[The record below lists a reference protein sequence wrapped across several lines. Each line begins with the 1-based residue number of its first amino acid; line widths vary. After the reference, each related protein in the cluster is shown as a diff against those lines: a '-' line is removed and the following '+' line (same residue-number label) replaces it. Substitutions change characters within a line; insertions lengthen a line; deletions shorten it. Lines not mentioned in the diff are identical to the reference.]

1 MQYVNDTNRRYRY
14 GFNGIESSSSS
25 LDLYFAEDRIYDPRI
40 SRWFSIDP
48 EASEFPDET
57 PYSNNLNS
65 PISIC
70 DQKGDIGIFG
80 ALGAGLMEMG
90 GQMIANGWRPW
101 KLSTYSS
108 SFKKMDWLDVGV
120 ASVAGATGAYFL
132 NATRKAFK
140 YGKAIQKATRL
151 VVKNW
156 DDAVT
161 SSINYQ
167 YNKESNEY
175 SFSFNSPGKSTF
187 GFFFNKIGKGVAGY
201 TVGRII
207 KPMVANSNSLIRK
220 ALEKQSKALIE
231 AGKYSRTIIKPKS
244 PAQTRIKELV
254 FTQKSQDAF
263 QATLNADVAAAYR
276 QRCRTNNRRSK
287 HRKLRPKY
295 YHDQQRQ
302 MT

>member
-1 MQYVNDTNRRYRY
+1 M
-14 GFNGIESSSSS
+14 
-25 LDLYFAEDRIYDPRI
+25 
-40 SRWFSIDP
+40 
-48 EASEFPDET
+48 
-57 PYSNNLNS
+57 
-65 PISIC
+65 
-70 DQKGDIGIFG
+70 
-80 ALGAGLMEMG
+80 
-90 GQMIANGWRPW
+90 
-101 KLSTYSS
+101 
-108 SFKKMDWLDVGV
+108 
-120 ASVAGATGAYFL
+120 
-132 NATRKAFK
+132 
-140 YGKAIQKATRL
+140 

-263 QATLNADVAAAYR
+263 QATLNADVAAAKANAAT
-276 QRCRTNNRRSK
+276 QIATSAGNNTVTGQLFPDSDNEATATSGTNGATNTTIKNYAGETTIEYQSTKYSGAEGFYYIYLDDGVKLVYNKTNSQLTQDGNNLGLYKFDDSK
-287 HRKLRPKY
+287 KTLTLIR
-295 YHDQQRQ
+295 
-302 MT
+302 